1 MKKIIVIGGGA
12 AGMIAALESAKRGN
26 NVILIE
32 KNNKLGKKLYIT
44 GKGRCNLT
52 NACDV
57 DTLLNNTISNPYF
70 LYSSFYTMDSDAL
83 MRYFGDMG
91 LPLKVE
97 RGNRVFPA
105 SDRSSDVISALSR
118 ELSKNKVN
126 VRLNTEVV
134 DLLFHEDK
142 FTGVKLTDNTRLDA
156 DACIIATGGL
166 SYPVTGSTGDGYKF
180 ARKLGHDV
188 SPLYPSLV
196 PIKIKEKWI
205 PNLAGLSLKNVEITL
220 KRDKKIV
227 YKDFGEM
234 LFTHVG
240 VSGPII
246 LSASRYLVG
255 EQINCML
262 SIDLKPA
269 LDEKMLDSRILRDF
283 ESYKNRDFSNTLD
296 DLLPKKL
303 IPIIIELSEISGDKK
318 VNNITKEERR
328 KLVKLIKEMPLTVT
342 GTTGYKEAVIT
353 CGGVNCDEIDPS
365 TMESKKVKGIFFAGE
380 VIDVDAYTGGF
391 NLQIAFSTG
400 FLAGNSC

>member
-1 MKKIIVIGGGA
+1 MRKIIVIGGGA
-12 AGMIAALESAKRGN
+12 AGMIAALESAKQGN
-26 NVILIE
+26 KVILIE

-57 DTLLNNTISNPYF
+57 DMLLHNTISNPYF
-70 LYSSFYTMDSDAL
+70 LYSSFYSMDSEAL
-83 MRYFGDMG
+83 MAYFEDMG
-91 LPLKVE
+91 VPLKVE
-97 RGNRVFPA
+97 RGNRVFPI
-105 SDRSSDVISALSR
+105 SDRSSDVILALSK
-118 ELSKNKVN
+118 ELLKNKID
-126 VRLNTEVV
+126 VRLNEEVL
-134 DLLFHEDK
+134 DIFFNDGK
-142 FTGVKLTDNTRLDA
+142 FKGVKLANNTVLDA
-156 DACIIATGGL
+156 DACVIATGGL
-166 SYPVTGSTGDGYKF
+166 SYPTTGSTGDGYKF
-180 ARKLGHDV
+180 AKKLGHDV

-196 PIKIKEKWI
+196 PMKIKEKWI
-205 PNLAGLSLKNVEITL
+205 PDLAGLSLKNVEITL
-220 KRDKKIV
+220 KKHKKVI

-246 LSASRYLVG
+246 LSASRHLVG
-255 EQINCML
+255 EHNNCML
-262 SIDLKPA
+262 NIDLKPA
-269 LDEKMLDSRILRDF
+269 LDEKTLDLRILRDF

-303 IPIIIELSEISGDKK
+303 IPIIIELSKISADKK
-318 VNNITKEERR
+318 ANNITKEERR
-328 KLVKLIKEMPLTVT
+328 KLVELIKAMPLTIT

-353 CGGVNCDEIDPS
+353 CGGVNCDEIDSS